1 MSTLDAG
8 ATLRKL
14 RASAVH
20 AYTASGGLF
29 AFLAAGELC
38 TPTPDPRVVL
48 VMLLVAVF
56 VDATDG
62 PLARLWD
69 VKTWAGQIDGR
80 TIDDIVDY
88 LTFTFIPLLLVWRM
102 KWVPEPAA
110 LWIAP
115 ALILSLL
122 GFANISAKNES
133 RGYFLGFPSYWNI
146 YAYYAGILATFTG
159 TLLNGIILLILA
171 ALTVM
176 PVRFLYPNL
185 TPAPWRLT
193 ILIGAGVWAVMLAA
207 MVPTYPTVN
216 PWLAILSLLYP
227 VFYTGLSYRLLRA

>member
-1 MSTLDAG
+1 MSTFEAR
-8 ATLRKL
+8 ATFRRL

-20 AYTASGGLF
+20 AYTASGGVL

-38 TPTPDPRVVL
+38 TSAPDPRVVL
-48 VMLLVAVF
+48 ALLLAAVF

-62 PLARLWD
+62 PLARRWD

-102 KWVPEPAA
+102 KWVPEPTAI
-110 LWIAP
+110 WIAP

-146 YAYYAGILATFTG
+146 YAYYAGILATFSG
-159 TLLNGIILLILA
+159 AWLNGIVLLILA
-171 ALTVM
+171 ALTVF
-176 PVRFLYPNL
+176 PVKFLYPNL
-185 TPAPWRLT
+185 TPVPWRLPV
-193 ILIGAGVWAVMLAA
+193 LVGAGLWTVLLAA
-207 MVPTYPTVN
+207 MLPSYPSVN
-216 PWLAILSLLYP
+216 PWLAMFSLIYP
-227 VFYTGLSYRLLRA
+227 VFYTGLSYRLLRP